1 MIVYLL
7 LDLFVVGV
15 RVNVIIDV
23 LVKVYVEVINTAH
36 RVRVVNLLAVVLV
49 CLFIVDYCFSAV
61 L

>member
-15 RVNVIIDV
+15 RVNVIIGA

-49 CLFIVDYCFSAV
+49 CLFIVDYWF
-61 L
+61 

>member
-15 RVNVIIDV
+15 RVNVIIGV

-36 RVRVVNLLAVVLV
+36 RVRVVNLLTVVLV
-49 CLFIVDYCFSAV
+49 CLFIVDYWF
-61 L
+61 